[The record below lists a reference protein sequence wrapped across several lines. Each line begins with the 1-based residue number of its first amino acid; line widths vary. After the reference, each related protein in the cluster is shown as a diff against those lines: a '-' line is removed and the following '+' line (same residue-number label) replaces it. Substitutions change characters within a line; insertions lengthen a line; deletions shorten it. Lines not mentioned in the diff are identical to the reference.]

1 MLQQSLQILLILLL
15 TLCRLDCAS
24 NDPSKTNL
32 AHDQVAWQLDYEGL
46 KKRYATLA
54 EKQSFFSYFN
64 APNSKNLKENL
75 CDFQQGFKEFYD
87 ECALIVEQAA
97 KAEEKQKAAAKFQAA
112 IAAQS
117 KAPAYSGSCE
127 VCSKPQ
133 NDCVIL

>member
-15 TLCRLDCAS
+15 TLCRLDCAG
-24 NDPSKTNL
+24 NYQPTYDEE
-32 AHDQVAWQLDYEGL
+32 AWTMDYQAL